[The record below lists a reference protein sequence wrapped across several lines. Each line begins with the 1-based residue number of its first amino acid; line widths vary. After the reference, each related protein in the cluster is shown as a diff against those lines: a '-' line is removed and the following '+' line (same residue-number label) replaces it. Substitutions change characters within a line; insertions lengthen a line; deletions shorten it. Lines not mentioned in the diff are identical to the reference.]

1 MIWWSLLHQSCRL
14 FSLHRGRKTGGLL
27 FHFILSKIVAFGTA
41 LLFRVFQASRG
52 KREAGVEGEL
62 RASRA
67 SRAPRMTRACLRSP
81 EKGQKTTTTP
91 VLQNKEKREKTGEN
105 DKICSRAMGGI
116 NYVYLHDVLAPRSYP
131 IFTLESKYGGRS
143 RRRSDNEKRV
153 F

>member
-1 MIWWSLLHQSCRL
+1 MKLGYLNLMIWWILLHQSCRL

-67 SRAPRMTRACLRSP
+67 PPLTRACLRSL
-81 EKGQKTTTTP
+81 EKRQKTTTITTTTTTCKIRRNGRK
-91 VLQNKEKREKTGEN
+91 LEKTTKSVAWRWEG
-105 DKICSRAMGGI
+105 DGWYKLC
-116 NYVYLHDVLAPRSYP
+116 L
-131 IFTLESKYGGRS
+131 FT
-143 RRRSDNEKRV
+143 
-153 F
+153 